1 VVVIVPEAWE
11 YIPQGR
17 GTPVKL
23 YAETFIRK
31 GGSIGNY
38 LFVDSQDI
46 AGIDKTPLRSCDN
59 WIMGRQKEAHEVD
72 RVREILGKRIS
83 EEEIRGLQL
92 GHFLAYLGDVIKK
105 VYVLPA
111 GVPED
116 MGQAVALGKMS
127 PDEVRQY
134 LMNKGGDEEMYRQK
148 YEDAQAEVDRLRKE
162 LEAKAMGAIAP
173 IVVEDSPVY
182 KDLQADRDLLV
193 RTLEESANEYRA
205 QLAKVEGE
213 RDKLK
218 KDLENFETLRK
229 ALIGVF
235 PSAPVAA
242 IPNSAGPESISLS
255 VEKPTL
261 SVTIARKRLA
271 VTEADLLGKI
281 TSLWVKGELGTDW
294 FTTGKVQNLC
304 VKYGWARNPQTSKVL
319 TDLLRWGF
327 LDHHMAGRRPEY
339 RFKMKPDE
347 AQKQGLLTVEEKP
360 I

>member
-1 VVVIVPEAWE
+1 MSNVVVIVPEAWE

-116 MGQAVALGKMS
+116 MGTAVALGKMS

-148 YEDAQAEVDRLRKE
+148 YGDAQAEIERLTKA
-162 LEAKAMGAIAP
+162 LEAKGS
-173 IVVEDSPVY
+173 VEDSPAY
-182 KDLQADRDLLV
+182 KDLKA
-193 RTLEESANEYRA
+193 
-205 QLAKVEGE
+205 E
-213 RDKLK
+213 RDASLEKVKRTREDLELLKNLVEDLSKHLEKYENLK
-218 KDLENFETLRK
+218 K
-229 ALIGVF
+229 ALADIIGPITV
-235 PSAPVAA
+235 SERPVAT
-242 IPNSAGPESISLS
+242 SPESISAT
-255 VEKPTL
+255 VEKPTVN
-261 SVTIARKRLA
+261 VTIQRKRLA

-281 TSLWVKGELGTDW
+281 VSLWVKGELGTDW
-294 FTTGKVQNLC
+294 FTTGTVQNLC
-304 VKYGWARNPQTSKVL
+304 VKYGWARNPQTSNVM
-319 TDLLRWGF
+319 TDLVRWGYVETR
-327 LDHHMAGRRPEY
+327 MAGRRPEY

-347 AQKQGLLTVEEKP
+347 AQKQGLLTVEEKQ